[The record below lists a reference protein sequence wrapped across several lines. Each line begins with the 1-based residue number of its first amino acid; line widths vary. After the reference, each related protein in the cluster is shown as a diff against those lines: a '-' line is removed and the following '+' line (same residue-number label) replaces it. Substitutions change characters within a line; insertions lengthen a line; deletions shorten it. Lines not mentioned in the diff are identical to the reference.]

1 MAVSMADEERTENDQ
16 RVRSG
21 KRMSYSTD
29 VVRLIIVCYGIV
41 FALIFLAG
49 LALLYLAG
57 SESFFRDALVMFGL
71 YLILFVFLSVYITDR
86 IRRMFAPLDR
96 FAGYE
101 FDESEFESGV
111 EYERKQ
117 GKIGVLAKLLN
128 DRVSLLEDLS
138 GELKSA
144 REDIDEINEAHDS
157 VRENNRSV
165 VEACLELSGAINDR
179 ACSGYAGADDLTEET
194 GRLKGNI
201 GIIRERK
208 ELLINGRIQ
217 AEGLSDRVADS
228 SASVCEIVSETGAE
242 LSEMLDAE
250 KTSEK
255 LVEDI
260 YDSMSLLQDM
270 ISRVNLYSVNAA
282 IEVSKSSDSYAAVAG
297 VDEVKRLSEQI
308 SGDTDE
314 IMLKMIKLRNDIKL
328 SAERIGN
335 AGERMKES
343 DEIAGSMSADLK
355 HLAENINVIADTVME
370 MEKSIEAAGE
380 SADSIKIAGK
390 ELGRLYI
397 SCSERA
403 AKLDKALKEIV

>member
-1 MAVSMADEERTENDQ
+1 MADEERNENDQ
-16 RVRSG
+16 HVRSG
-21 KRMSYSTD
+21 KRMSYATD

-41 FALIFLAG
+41 FILIFITG

-57 SESFFRDALVMFGL
+57 SETFFRDSFVMFGL
-71 YLILFVFLSVYITDR
+71 YLILYVFLSVYITDR

-101 FDESEFESGV
+101 FDESEFE
-111 EYERKQ
+111 
-117 GKIGVLAKLLN
+117 GKTGKLGVLAKLLN

-179 ACSGYAGADDLTEET
+179 ACDGIAGADDLTEET

-228 SASVCEIVSETGAE
+228 SASVCEIVSETGTE

-343 DEIAGSMSADLK
+343 DEIAGSMSADLR
-355 HLAENINVIADTVME
+355 HLEENINVIADTVME

-403 AKLDKALKEIV
+403 AKLNKALKEIV

>member
-1 MAVSMADEERTENDQ
+1 MADEERNENDQ
-16 RVRSG
+16 YVRSG
-21 KRMSYSTD
+21 KRMSYATD

-41 FALIFLAG
+41 FILIFITG

-57 SESFFRDALVMFGL
+57 SETFFRDSFVMFGL
-71 YLILFVFLSVYITDR
+71 YLILYVFLSVYITDR

-101 FDESEFESGV
+101 FDESEFE
-111 EYERKQ
+111 
-117 GKIGVLAKLLN
+117 GKTGKLGVLAKLLN

-179 ACSGYAGADDLTEET
+179 ACDGIAGADDLTEET

-228 SASVCEIVSETGAE
+228 SASVCEIVSETGTE

-343 DEIAGSMSADLK
+343 DEIAGSMSADLR
-355 HLAENINVIADTVME
+355 HLEENINVIADTVME

>member
-1 MAVSMADEERTENDQ
+1 MADEERNENDQ
-16 RVRSG
+16 HVRSG
-21 KRMSYSTD
+21 KRMSYATD

-41 FALIFLAG
+41 FILIFITG

-57 SESFFRDALVMFGL
+57 SETFFRDSFVMFGL
-71 YLILFVFLSVYITDR
+71 YLILYVFLSVYITDR

-101 FDESEFESGV
+101 FDESEFE
-111 EYERKQ
+111 
-117 GKIGVLAKLLN
+117 GKTGKLGVLAKLLN

-179 ACSGYAGADDLTEET
+179 ACDGIAGADDLTEET

-228 SASVCEIVSETGAE
+228 SASVCEIVSETGTE

-343 DEIAGSMSADLK
+343 DEIAGSLSADLR
-355 HLAENINVIADTVME
+355 HLEENINVIADTVME

>member
-1 MAVSMADEERTENDQ
+1 MADEERNENDQ
-16 RVRSG
+16 HVRSG
-21 KRMSYSTD
+21 KRMSYATD

-41 FALIFLAG
+41 FILIFITG

-57 SESFFRDALVMFGL
+57 SETFFRDSFVMFGL
-71 YLILFVFLSVYITDR
+71 YLILYVFLSVYITDR

-101 FDESEFESGV
+101 FDESEFE
-111 EYERKQ
+111 
-117 GKIGVLAKLLN
+117 GKTGKLGVLAKLLN

-179 ACSGYAGADDLTEET
+179 ACDGIAGADDLTEET

-228 SASVCEIVSETGAE
+228 SASVCEIVSETGTE

-343 DEIAGSMSADLK
+343 DEIAGSMSADLR
-355 HLAENINVIADTVME
+355 HLEENINVIADTVME

>member
-1 MAVSMADEERTENDQ
+1 
-16 RVRSG
+16 
-21 KRMSYSTD
+21 
-29 VVRLIIVCYGIV
+29 
-41 FALIFLAG
+41 
-49 LALLYLAG
+49 
-57 SESFFRDALVMFGL
+57 
-71 YLILFVFLSVYITDR
+71 
-86 IRRMFAPLDR
+86 MFAPLDR

-101 FDESEFESGV
+101 FDESEFE
-111 EYERKQ
+111 
-117 GKIGVLAKLLN
+117 GKTGKLGVLAKLLN

-179 ACSGYAGADDLTEET
+179 ACSGIAGADDLTEET

-228 SASVCEIVSETGAE
+228 SASVCEIVSETGTE

-255 LVEDI
+255 LAEDI
-260 YDSMSLLQDM
+260 YGSMSLLQDM

-282 IEVSKSSDSYAAVAG
+282 IEVSKSIDSYAAVAG

-308 SGDTDE
+308 SGDSQPQAVDHFLGGYAARGGRFT
-314 IMLKMIKLRNDIKL
+314 R
-328 SAERIGN
+328 RIRFG
-335 AGERMKES
+335 
-343 DEIAGSMSADLK
+343 
-355 HLAENINVIADTVME
+355 H
-370 MEKSIEAAGE
+370 
-380 SADSIKIAGK
+380 
-390 ELGRLYI
+390 GR
-397 SCSERA
+397 
-403 AKLDKALKEIV
+403 

>member
-1 MAVSMADEERTENDQ
+1 MADEERNENDQ
-16 RVRSG
+16 HVRSG
-21 KRMSYSTD
+21 KRMSYATD

-41 FALIFLAG
+41 FILIFITG

-57 SESFFRDALVMFGL
+57 SETFFRDSFVMFGL
-71 YLILFVFLSVYITDR
+71 YLILYVFLSVYITDR

-101 FDESEFESGV
+101 FDESEFE
-111 EYERKQ
+111 
-117 GKIGVLAKLLN
+117 GKTGKLGVLAKLLN

-179 ACSGYAGADDLTEET
+179 ACDGIAGADDLTEET

-343 DEIAGSMSADLK
+343 DEIAGSMSADLR
-355 HLAENINVIADTVME
+355 HLEENINVIADTVME

-403 AKLDKALKEIV
+403 VKLDKALKEIV

>member
-1 MAVSMADEERTENDQ
+1 MADEERNENDQ
-16 RVRSG
+16 HVRSG
-21 KRMSYSTD
+21 KRMSYATD

-41 FALIFLAG
+41 FILIFITG

-57 SESFFRDALVMFGL
+57 SETFFRDSFVMFGL
-71 YLILFVFLSVYITDR
+71 YLILYVFLSVYITDR

-101 FDESEFESGV
+101 FDESEFE
-111 EYERKQ
+111 
-117 GKIGVLAKLLN
+117 GKTGKLGVLAKLLN

-179 ACSGYAGADDLTEET
+179 ACDGIAGADDLTEET

-228 SASVCEIVSETGAE
+228 SASVCEIVSEIGAE

-335 AGERMKES
+335 AGARMKES
-343 DEIAGSMSADLK
+343 DEIAGSMSADLR
-355 HLAENINVIADTVME
+355 HLEENINVIADTVME